1 MILETRQGR
10 RNPVRNITLLKLKLK
25 SPSYDNGK
33 EHEIETRSATKF
45 IRTHT
50 SRPHATD
57 PVKISKCAWK
67 VVIVLSCIAT
77 MVMFAETML
86 IPAIPDLI
94 ADFHVSY
101 SMSSWILTAY
111 LVSDVVM
118 TPIAGKLSGI
128 WKEENPANHNDCVCQ
143 SGFAIGFCIKCNI
156 LLIARAIQGVGMSM
170 FPIVFSIIKD
180 QFQRE
185 KMSIGQDIVTSMFAS
200 GAVIG
205 LTVGGI
211 IIQNYG
217 RMMTLFTIIPGR
229 NRIISS
235 YSIFYPY

>member
-1 MILETRQGR
+1 LERILQNLGLEFVVESIPSCADFALGDPAMMGSYANSQYPIILETRQGR
-10 RNPVRNITLLKLKLK
+10 RNPVRNIALLKLKLK

-33 EHEIETRSATKF
+33 EHKIETRSTTKI
-45 IRTHT
+45 IRTRT
-50 SRPHATD
+50 SSPHATD

-77 MVMFAETML
+77 MVMFAETIL

-128 WKEENPANHNDCVCQ
+128 WKEENPANHNDWVCHR
-143 SGFAIGFCIKCNI
+143 GFAIKFCIKCNI
-156 LLIARAIQGVGMSM
+156 LLIQGVGMSM
-170 FPIVFSIIKD
+170 FPIVFSIVKD

-185 KMSIGQDIVTSMFAS
+185 KMSIG
-200 GAVIG
+200 
-205 LTVGGI
+205 
-211 IIQNYG
+211 
-217 RMMTLFTIIPGR
+217 
-229 NRIISS
+229 
-235 YSIFYPY
+235 

>member
-1 MILETRQGR
+1 
-10 RNPVRNITLLKLKLK
+10 
-25 SPSYDNGK
+25 
-33 EHEIETRSATKF
+33 
-45 IRTHT
+45 
-50 SRPHATD
+50 
-57 PVKISKCAWK
+57 
-67 VVIVLSCIAT
+67 
-77 MVMFAETML
+77 
-86 IPAIPDLI
+86 
-94 ADFHVSY
+94 
-101 SMSSWILTAY
+101 MSSWILTAY
-111 LVSDVVM
+111 LVSDAVM

-128 WKEENPANHNDCVCQ
+128 WKEENPANHNDCVCH
-143 SGFAIGFCIKCNI
+143 SGFSISFCIKYNI

-170 FPIVFSIIKD
+170 FPIVFSIVKD

-185 KMSIGQDIVTSMFAS
+185 KMSIGQDFVTSMFAS

-217 RMMTLFTIIPGR
+217 RMMTFFTIIPGR

>member
-1 MILETRQGR
+1 
-10 RNPVRNITLLKLKLK
+10 
-25 SPSYDNGK
+25 
-33 EHEIETRSATKF
+33 
-45 IRTHT
+45 
-50 SRPHATD
+50 
-57 PVKISKCAWK
+57 
-67 VVIVLSCIAT
+67 
-77 MVMFAETML
+77 
-86 IPAIPDLI
+86 
-94 ADFHVSY
+94 
-101 SMSSWILTAY
+101 MSSWILTAY

-128 WKEENPANHNDCVCQ
+128 WKEENPANHNDCVCHR
-143 SGFAIGFCIKCNI
+143 GFAIRFCIKCNI

>member
-1 MILETRQGR
+1 MCMEGR
-10 RNPVRNITLLKLKLK
+10 NCTELH
-25 SPSYDNGK
+25 SYNG
-33 EHEIETRSATKF
+33 
-45 IRTHT
+45 
-50 SRPHATD
+50 
-57 PVKISKCAWK
+57 
-67 VVIVLSCIAT
+67 
-77 MVMFAETML
+77 MFAETIL

-128 WKEENPANHNDCVCQ
+128 WKEENPANHNDCVCH
-143 SGFAIGFCIKCNI
+143 SGFAIRFCIKCNI
-156 LLIARAIQGVGMSM
+156 LLIQGVGMSM
-170 FPIVFSIIKD
+170 FPIVFSIVKD
-180 QFQRE
+180 HFQRE
-185 KMSIGQDIVTSMFAS
+185 KMSIGQDIITSMVAS

-217 RMMTLFTIIPGR
+217 RTMTFFTIIPGR
-229 NRIISS
+229 IRIISS